1 MLKTLKARLYVL
13 SILVIAP
20 CYLFIYLSFDYSRNI
35 VINDVLAT
43 AQRVSYQAATA
54 QQDQIIMVENFLREM
69 VVLPALQDPQ
79 SSQCRDFV
87 RQVTQLDERYIN
99 VGVPNAFGILT
110 CNGVDLPKPID
121 VSDRLYIKN
130 ALTLNKFTS
139 SGIQQDR
146 ATEELTINFA
156 YPVHDERT
164 ERVVGAGVVVV
175 SLEWWQTLLTRLQLP
190 EGSVAYVLDGSGQ
203 VVAQFPRGY
212 LIQVPNHFDDTVY
225 SEGEVRRV
233 YSKHKVYD
241 QGSDVQLSFVTGIS
255 IDNSLTLVEDKH
267 RSIFVAFTIAVIL
280 ILLLFRLFFL
290 NSILKPLNKLAD
302 LTSQLGRKE
311 VILAPDSTGVK
322 EMDFLQ
328 DRFVEMSERKSKAES
343 QIIKQTLTDGL
354 TGIANRTAFSQ
365 ALSEHL
371 YYADSKVNRLAVI
384 LVDLDDFK
392 EINDTLGHEAGDEVL
407 RTLANR
413 LHGSSE
419 YCRLIS
425 RPGGDEFMLLVDHKE
440 LTETEVTELCNT
452 LLVLIKRPICLPHN
466 EVVVSASIGIAHYPE
481 DGHDVESL
489 MSAADQAMYYAKECG
504 RDTVRRFNWELR
516 RSLMAKIE
524 IIKDLRKAIENEEFF
539 LLYQPIVNT
548 SGQVVKFEALIRWQ
562 HPVKGMIAPD
572 GFIPFAEQS
581 RQIIEIGEWVIRTA
595 QKDWEALQQKYGEQ
609 IQVSVNVSPLQL
621 SYLKTDTLVNSAS
634 LLTAP
639 VASSKRPDHNGLVI
653 EITENLLM
661 DLDEN
666 TQKALL
672 QFREQGIQ
680 VALDDFGT
688 GYSSLAYIMNYDID
702 YLKIDKSFV
711 QKLGVDLSADSL
723 CEAII
728 SMSHTLGIA
737 VIAEGVETREQANKL
752 TQYGCN
758 FLQGYLFAKPMSL
771 EEALAF
777 Q

>member
-1 MLKTLKARLYVL
+1 M
-13 SILVIAP
+13 
-20 CYLFIYLSFDYSRNI
+20 
-35 VINDVLAT
+35 INDVLAT

-54 QQDQIIMVENFLREM
+54 QEDQIAMVERFLKEM
-69 VVLPALQDPQ
+69 VEVPPLQDPE
-79 SSQCRDFV
+79 SIQCRDFV

-110 CNGVDLPKPID
+110 CNGIPLEKPID

-139 SGIQQDR
+139 SGVQRDR
-146 ATEELTINFA
+146 ATEALTINFA
-156 YPVHDERT
+156 YPVHDEKT
-164 ERVVGAGVVVV
+164 QRVIGAGVVVV

-190 EGSVAYVLDGSGQ
+190 ENSVALVLDGYGQ
-203 VVAQFPRGY
+203 VVAEFPHGD
-212 LIQVPNHFDDTVY
+212 N
-225 SEGEVRRV
+225 SEMPEEFNTIVSSEDQVRRV
-233 YSKHKVYD
+233 YSKHKVFGL
-241 QGSDVQLSFVTGIS
+241 GSDVELTFVTGIS
-255 IDNSLTLVEDKH
+255 IDSSLALVEGKH
-267 RSIFVAFTIAVIL
+267 RSIFIAFTITVLL

-290 NSILKPLNKLAD
+290 NTILRPLNKLAD
-302 LTSQLGRKE
+302 LTFQLGRKE
-311 VILAPDSTGVK
+311 KLLPPSSTGVR

-328 DRFVEMSERKSKAES
+328 DRFVEMSDRKSQAES
-343 QIIKQTLTDGL
+343 QIIKQTLTDAL

-371 YYADSKVNRLAVI
+371 YYADTKENRLAVI

-407 RTLANR
+407 RTLARR
-413 LHGSSE
+413 LQEASE
-419 YCRLIS
+419 HCRLIS
-425 RPGGDEFMLLVDHKE
+425 RPGGDEFMLLIEHFESNENQVA
-440 LTETEVTELCNT
+440 ELCNS
-452 LLVLIKRPICLPHN
+452 LLKLIKHPICLPHN

-516 RSLMAKIE
+516 RTLMEKIE

-539 LLYQPIVNT
+539 LLYQPIVNIA
-548 SGQVVKFEALIRWQ
+548 GQVVKFEALIRWQ
-562 HPVKGMIAPD
+562 HPIKGMIPPD

-581 RQIIEIGEWVIRTA
+581 RQIIDIGEWVIKKA
-595 QKDWEALQQKYGEQ
+595 QKGWEVLQQKYGEQ

-621 SYLKTDTLVNSAS
+621 SYLKTANTPNSAS

-639 VASSKRPDHNGLVI
+639 VASSKRPGHNGLVI

-661 DLDEN
+661 DLDDN

-672 QFREQGIQ
+672 KFREQGIQ

-737 VIAEGVETREQANKL
+737 VIAEGVETKSQA
-752 TQYGCN
+752 TQLKNFGCD
-758 FLQGYLFAKPMSL
+758 FLQGYLYSKPISL
-771 EEALAF
+771 EEALKF